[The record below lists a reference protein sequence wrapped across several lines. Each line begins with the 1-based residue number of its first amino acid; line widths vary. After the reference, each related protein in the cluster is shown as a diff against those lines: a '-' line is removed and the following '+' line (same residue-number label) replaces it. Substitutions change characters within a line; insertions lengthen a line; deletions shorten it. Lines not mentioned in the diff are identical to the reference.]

1 MDFKIPKGKEF
12 VFRLKIYD
20 ADSFLPQ
27 DLTTLDNVNTSIT
40 LQKLSDL
47 TDVVGTITF
56 VVDGDP
62 LDGWLLVTIPDTMTS
77 ILEYERGDKV
87 DGYYSKPMY
96 QAVADI
102 QFSDATPSRVA
113 IIQSIKVVPTGAA

>member
-1 MDFKIPKGKEF
+1 MDFKIPRGKEF
-12 VFRLKIYD
+12 VFRVKIYD

-27 DLTTLDNVNTSIT
+27 DLTNIDLANTSIT

-47 TDVVGTITF
+47 SAAVGTVTF

-62 LDGWLLVTIPDTMTS
+62 LDGWLLVTIPDTMTA
-77 ILEYERGDKV
+77 LLDYERGDKV

-96 QAVADI
+96 QAVIDI
-102 QFSDATPSRVA
+102 QFTDTTPSRVA
-113 IIQSIKVVPTGAA
+113 IISEIKVVPTGAV